1 LRRLRKRIAGSSRF
15 CQSLLTLRAYGLRM
29 RLFIAVELGEEV
41 RGRIAVELNS
51 LQRMAPDA
59 KWVRVESM
67 HVTLAFLGHLPED
80 KVPAIRAAIEKVAAT
95 RHPLSLQARGLGSF
109 GSSRRPRVLW
119 VGLHG
124 EVELL
129 AQSQHRL
136 EDELVPLGYQR
147 ERRAFN
153 PHLTLAR
160 ARNPSGDAKLLR
172 CVEYGRDLDFGRAQI
187 DRIVLFRSDLSPKGA
202 RYTALHESRFPNDQ

>member
-1 LRRLRKRIAGSSRF
+1 
-15 CQSLLTLRAYGLRM
+15 M

-41 RGRIAVELNS
+41 RNRIAVELNA

-59 KWVRVESM
+59 KWVRVEST
-67 HVTLAFLGHLPED
+67 HVTLAFLGHQPEER
-80 KVPAIRAAIEKVAAT
+80 VPAIRAAIEKVAAT
-95 RHPLSLQARGLGSF
+95 GHSLSLQARGIGSF

-124 EVELL
+124 EMGLL
-129 AQSQHRL
+129 AQSQRRL
-136 EDELVPLGYQR
+136 EAELVPLGYQP

-172 CVEYGRDLDFGRAQI
+172 CVEYGRDMDFGRAQV
-187 DRIVLFRSDLSPKGA
+187 DRMVLFRSDLSPRGA
-202 RYTALHESRFPNDQ
+202 RYTALHEGRFRNRDQ

>member
-1 LRRLRKRIAGSSRF
+1 
-15 CQSLLTLRAYGLRM
+15 M

-41 RGRIAVELNS
+41 RSRIAVELGS
-51 LQRMAPDA
+51 LQRIAPDA

-67 HVTLAFLGHLPED
+67 HVTLAFLGHLPEE
-80 KVPAIRAAIEKVAAT
+80 KVPAIRSAIEKAAAT
-95 RHPLSLQARGLGSF
+95 GHPLSLHARGLGSF

-124 EVELL
+124 EMELL

-136 EDELVPLGYQR
+136 EAELVPLGYQP

-172 CVEYGRDLDFGRAQI
+172 CLEYGRDLDFGRAQV

-202 RYTALHESRFPNDQ
+202 RYTALHESRFRNDQ

>member
-1 LRRLRKRIAGSSRF
+1 
-15 CQSLLTLRAYGLRM
+15 LTRRAYGLRM

-41 RGRIAVELNS
+41 RNRIAVELDS

-59 KWVRVESM
+59 KWVRVESI
-67 HVTLAFLGHLPED
+67 HVTLAFLGHQPED
-80 KVPAIRAAIEKVAAT
+80 GVPAIRAAIEKVAAT
-95 RHPLSLQARGLGSF
+95 GHPVSLQARGLGSF

-129 AQSQHRL
+129 AQLQHRL
-136 EDELVPLGYQR
+136 EAELIPLGYQP
-147 ERRAFN
+147 EQRAFN

-172 CVEYGRDLDFGRAQI
+172 CVEHGWDIDFGRALV
-187 DRIVLFRSDLSPKGA
+187 DRLVLFRSDLSREGA
-202 RYTALHESRFPNDQ
+202 RYTALHESRFRNPDQ